1 MAKQK
6 VVIYEP
12 PPPPGWVPGRAFGPD
27 DLVDQSRQGNVLSFM
42 ESVHTGLR
50 EFTDSQVF
58 KPNEIPH
65 WEHRGNMG
73 ENFGAVYNDTV
84 RDFNRMSNQGAA
96 AQAPQQIAPATRKT
110 KMNENE
116 SYLDYIGAAPSQ
128 PAAGGIAE
136 ALATTEHKLTI
147 IAQILGETYKLNKAI
162 IERLDAIAATR
173 VSPAAAMGFPA
184 TPPREA
190 VLTAEN
196 LQDVDLEGL
205 RSPREEAE
213 AELEAMEAEA
223 EDVPEPEEA
232 PAPAPKPARKPAR
245 KPAK

>member
-1 MAKQK
+1 
-6 VVIYEP
+6 
-12 PPPPGWVPGRAFGPD
+12 
-27 DLVDQSRQGNVLSFM
+27 
-42 ESVHTGLR
+42 
-50 EFTDSQVF
+50 
-58 KPNEIPH
+58 
-65 WEHRGNMG
+65 
-73 ENFGAVYNDTV
+73 
-84 RDFNRMSNQGAA
+84 
-96 AQAPQQIAPATRKT
+96 
-110 KMNENE
+110 MNENE

-184 TPPREA
+184 VPPREA

-213 AELEAMEAEA
+213 AELEAMEADVEA
-223 EDVPEPEEA
+223 EDAPEPEEA